1 MDTVTF
7 PPTTGLRRAVGFL
20 TPFGG
25 AVDPASEAVYWFPV
39 VGAVLG
45 LLVGG
50 AWWAASLVWSPL
62 VAAVIALAVDFT
74 VTGMLHLDG
83 LCDAADGLLAPMG
96 TGRRL
101 QVMASPDI
109 GAFGLGVGA
118 TIVVLRVACL
128 AALSPSPVLVAG
140 LWAGSRTAMAAVLV
154 GVPYAR
160 PGGLAAA
167 FRGTDPKRLFVPVTA
182 GGAAL
187 ALLLVLAWR
196 PIHGPLALVALAVA
210 SGSVVVLARRRI
222 GGFTGDVLGAIGMVG
237 ETVGLLIAC
246 GVW

>member
-1 MDTVTF
+1 MASVTV
-7 PPTTGLRRAVGFL
+7 PAALGLRGAVGFL

-25 AVDPASEAVYWFPV
+25 AADPAPGAVYWFPV
-39 VGAVLG
+39 AGAVLG

-50 AWWAASLVWSPL
+50 AWWITSLVWAPL
-62 VAAVIALAVDFT
+62 VAAVIAVAVDFV

-96 TGRRL
+96 RVRRL
-101 QVMASPDI
+101 EVMASPDI
-109 GAFGLGVGA
+109 GAFGLGVAA
-118 TIVVLRVACL
+118 TVLVLRVACL
-128 AALSPSPVLVAG
+128 AALHPSPLLVAG

-167 FRGTDPKRLFVPVTA
+167 FRGTDPNRVFLPVTV

-187 ALLLVLAWR
+187 ALVLAVAWR
-196 PIHGPLALVALAVA
+196 PALGPFAVVALVVA
-210 SGSVVVLARRRI
+210 SGSVVLLAVRRI
-222 GGFTGDVLGAIGMVG
+222 GGFTGDVLGAMGMIG
-237 ETVGLLIAC
+237 ETAGLLIAC
-246 GVW
+246 GAW